1 MDDFENSAQA
11 LNDFAQGSGLQ
22 AADDLARVFEQA
34 GDRIANSLERAAR
47 RGEFSFNALASSVAQ
62 DLTRLAV
69 DQFITGPI
77 TDVLGGALGG
87 ILGGAVGGAV
97 GGTRGGNNT
106 TVNLNVSGM
115 NNPQSLQR
123 SQGQISA
130 AVARAVASGQRY
142 I

>member
-1 MDDFENSAQA
+1 MILD
-11 LNDFAQGSGLQ
+11 
-22 AADDLARVFEQA
+22 VA
-34 GDRIANSLERAAR
+34 GDRIAASLERAAR
-47 RGEFSFNALASSVAQ
+47 RGELSFNALAGSIAQ
-62 DLTRLAV
+62 DLTRLTV

-77 TDVLGGALGG
+77 TDALSGALGG
-87 ILGGAVGGAV
+87 FVGGAI
-97 GGTRGGNNT
+97 GGRSGGRNT

-115 NNPQSLQR
+115 DNPQGLQR

>member
-1 MDDFENSAQA
+1 MNEFENTVDA
-11 LNDFAQGSGLQ
+11 LESFATGPAFD
-22 AADDLARVFEQA
+22 AADGLAKAFEVA
-34 GDRIANSLERAAR
+34 GDRISAALEGAAN
-47 RGEFSFNALASSVAQ
+47 RGELSFNALASSVAQ

-77 TDVLGGALGG
+77 TDVLSNAIGS
-87 ILGGAVGGAV
+87 V
-97 GGTRGGNNT
+97 TGGNSSRNT
-106 TVNLNVSGM
+106 TVNLNVAGM
-115 NNPQSLQR
+115 SNSQGLQQ

>member
-1 MDDFENSAQA
+1 MARLFE
-11 LNDFAQGSGLQ
+11 
-22 AADDLARVFEQA
+22 VA

-77 TDVLGGALGG
+77 TDDLGGALGG
-87 ILGGAVGGAV
+87 LAGGLIGGAS
-97 GGTRGGNNT
+97 GNRNT

-115 NNPQSLQR
+115 DNPQGLQR

>member
-1 MDDFENSAQA
+1 MDDFENTARVLS
-11 LNDFAQGSGLQ
+11 DFSDGPGLQ
-22 AADDLARVFEQA
+22 AADDLARVFELA

-62 DLTRLAV
+62 DLTRLTV

-77 TDVLGGALGG
+77 TDALGGALGG
-87 ILGGAVGGAV
+87 LVGGAL
-97 GGTRGGNNT
+97 GGNSSGRST

-115 NNPQSLQR
+115 DNPQNLQR

>member
-1 MDDFENSAQA
+1 M
-11 LNDFAQGSGLQ
+11 
-22 AADDLARVFEQA
+22 A

-47 RGEFSFNALASSVAQ
+47 RGELSFNALASSVAQ

-77 TDVLGGALGG
+77 TDALGGALGG
-87 ILGGAVGGAV
+87 LLGGVSGANSGG
-97 GGTRGGNNT
+97 RNT

-115 NNPQSLQR
+115 DNPQSLQR

>member
-47 RGEFSFNALASSVAQ
+47 RGEFSVAQ

>member
-1 MDDFENSAQA
+1 MDDFENSSRV
-11 LNDFAQGSGLQ
+11 LSDFADGPGLQ
-22 AADDLARVFEQA
+22 AADDLARVFEVA

-69 DQFITGPI
+69 DQFTTGPI
-77 TDVLGGALGG
+77 TDALGGALGG
-87 ILGGAVGGAV
+87 LAGGLIGGAS
-97 GGTRGGNNT
+97 GNRNT

-115 NNPQSLQR
+115 DNPQGLQR